1 MGLLLIDTG
10 FVFLLD
16 FHDLIDFPVPT
27 PNPRFHFEHLV
38 ADVRGYEIDVQLGLA
53 EQTDQTKLLLFGIF
67 CIFVDARERKL
78 LVDAI
83 ATAEAC
89 TKLAL
94 L

>member
-1 MGLLLIDTG
+1 M
-10 FVFLLD
+10 
-16 FHDLIDFPVPT
+16 
-27 PNPRFHFEHLV
+27 
-38 ADVRGYEIDVQLGLA
+38 QLGLA
-53 EQTDQTKLLLFGIF
+53 EQTDQTEFLLFGIF